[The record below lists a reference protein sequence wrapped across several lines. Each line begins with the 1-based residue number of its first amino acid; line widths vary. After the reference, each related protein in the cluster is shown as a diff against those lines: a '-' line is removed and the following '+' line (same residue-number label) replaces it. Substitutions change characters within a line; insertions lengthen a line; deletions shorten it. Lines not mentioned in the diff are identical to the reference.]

1 MNQVN
6 TARAMLG
13 DGLGNL
19 EMRIEEENAQSNF
32 LLANE
37 YADFKEFLMDHY
49 FDGGIEEFNECY
61 DGFMRWQ
68 GYTEKEISE
77 SKKLSK

>member
-1 MNQVN
+1 
-6 TARAMLG
+6 
-13 DGLGNL
+13 
-19 EMRIEEENAQSNF
+19 
-32 LLANE
+32 
-37 YADFKEFLMDHY
+37 MDHY

-77 SKKLSK
+77 SKKLAQ